1 MKQVYACATAL
12 EAHMILNLL
21 QQKGIEGRIEGEYLQ
36 GAVGGVQ
43 AVDIV
48 RVVVSDEDYPAARQ
62 VISDWDSTQI
72 QPDTHQPIST
82 KRRGMLAF
90 AILLLMVGAGY
101 GIYYSPPLPSSLTY
115 NADYNGDGITDEK
128 SFYIQDRLARMELDR
143 NSDGR
148 TDAMYYYDAGLV
160 DYADVDDNFD
170 GLFESRIRYKNNLAS
185 YQQSDLD
192 GDGQADYQIY
202 FRYGVLDS
210 IVISGKNSAGK
221 TARKQQVFQ
230 GNKLVSARYD
240 ADGDGFFEKQYKYD
254 FFEEP
259 AP

>member
-1 MKQVYACATAL
+1 MQQVYVGATAL

-21 QQKGIEGRIEGEYLQ
+21 QQNGIEGRIEGEYLQ

-43 AVDIV
+43 AVDVV
-48 RVVVSDEDYPAARQ
+48 RVVVTDADYPAARQ
-62 VISDWDSTQI
+62 VVSDWDAMQV
-72 QPDTHQPIST
+72 QPEPDRPVTTT
-82 KRRGMLAF
+82 KRRGMLKF
-90 AILLLMVGAGY
+90 AVLLLVVAGGY
-101 GIYYSPPLPSSLTY
+101 WVYHLPLTSNDADY
-115 NADYNGDGITDEK
+115 NADGVADDKWFYNHDQLVRME
-128 SFYIQDRLARMELDR
+128 QDRNR
-143 NSDGR
+143 DGKR
-148 TDAMYYYDAGLV
+148 DAIHYYDAGLV
-160 DYADVDDNFD
+160 DYTELDDNFD
-170 GLFESRIRYKNNLAS
+170 GVFESRIEYENNLLS
-185 YQQSDLD
+185 YQRSDLD
-192 GDGQADYQIY
+192 GDGQTDYQAY
-202 FRYGVLDS
+202 FRYGILER